1 MEPAEIRVQ
10 YLKRL
15 TKIAE
20 RLPNGLLH
28 RLVEDA
34 AFFEAW
40 NLRKKGARSSAR
52 IAQHRAWEQKAEDA
66 YWRRVQ
72 NNGQR

>member
-1 MEPAEIRVQ
+1 MTTPAEIRAQ
-10 YLKRL
+10 YLRRL
-15 TKIAE
+15 AKIAE

-34 AFFEAW
+34 EFFHNW

-52 IAQHRAWEQKAEDA
+52 IAQHKAWEQKAEDV
-66 YWRRVQ
+66 YWRKLNR
-72 NNGQR
+72 